1 MYLNVADA
9 KFGASAFPQNP
20 PGNSTVDCG
29 GY

>member
-1 MYLNVADA
+1 LNVADA